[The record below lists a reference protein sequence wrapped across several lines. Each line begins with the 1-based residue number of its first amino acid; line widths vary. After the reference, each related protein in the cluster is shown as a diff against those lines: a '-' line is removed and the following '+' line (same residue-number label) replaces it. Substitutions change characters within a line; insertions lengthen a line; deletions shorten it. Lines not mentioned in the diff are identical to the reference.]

1 MTEKRLKLAIVGCT
15 GAVGEAM
22 LEILLQRKFPLSELI
37 PLASERS
44 AGSELSFGR
53 QKLIVRDLES
63 FDFAGVD
70 IALFS
75 AGGSVSKAHAPRA
88 AAAGTWVIDN
98 SSEFRY
104 VKHIPLVVSEVNP
117 EAIAMAREHR
127 IIANPNCSTM
137 QMLVALA
144 PIHRAVGI
152 RRINVATY
160 QSVSGAGRS
169 AMEELGRQTS
179 ALLNF
184 QKPKCERFPV
194 QIAFNVIPQIDQ
206 FMDNGYTRE
215 EMKMVWETQKI
226 LDPKIKVNPTAV
238 RVPVFYG
245 HAEAIHL
252 ETREPITPA
261 RVRELLGAAP
271 GIKLVDEPVAGGY
284 PTPVTHAAGTD
295 PVYVGRIRTDISHPR
310 GLSMWVVADNLR
322 KGAALNAVQ
331 LAELLV
337 QHYL

>member
-1 MTEKRLKLAIVGCT
+1 MTERRFKLAIVGAT

-22 LEILLQRKFPLSELI
+22 LEILQQRKFPLAELI

-53 QKLIVRDLES
+53 KRLIVRELDA
-63 FDFAGVD
+63 FDFNGVD
-70 IALFS
+70 IVLFS

-88 AAAGTWVIDN
+88 AAAGAWVIDN

-104 VKHIPLVVSEVNP
+104 VKRIPLVVSEVNP
-117 EAIAMAREHR
+117 DAIGMAREHR

-179 ALLNF
+179 TLLNF
-184 QKPKCERFPV
+184 QKPQCERFPV

-215 EMKMVWETQKI
+215 EMKMVWETRKI
-226 LDPKIKVNPTAV
+226 LDPRIKVNPTAV

-245 HAEAIHL
+245 HAEAVHL
-252 ETREPITPA
+252 ETREPIEVE
-261 RVRELLGAAP
+261 RVRELLRAAA
-271 GIKLVDEPVAGGY
+271 GVSLVDEPVPGGY

-295 PVYVGRIRTDISHPR
+295 PVYVGRIRKDISHPR
-310 GLSMWVVADNLR
+310 GLSLWVVADNLR

-331 LAELLV
+331 IAELLV